1 MWRLARAAYSALT
14 WLLASSSRRSIWVRI
29 RWSSASM
36 PFPVRSP
43 THLANDVVVARL
55 LEIGH
60 DHLLGIGLG
69 IVARDPHLLRRPKA
83 EKLVAPG
90 DDLEL
95 KLLIVLE
102 LRLGGFL
109 AVVKRVH
116 APGSQPMIGRARIVP
131 EGPSPVHGGQ
141 DPSDG
146 WAACAPW

>member
-1 MWRLARAAYSALT
+1 MIVGLDALLRQVAA
-14 WLLASSSRRSIWVRI
+14 
-29 RWSSASM
+29 
-36 PFPVRSP
+36 
-43 THLANDVVVARL
+43 HLADHVVVARF

-69 IVARDPHLLRRPKA
+69 IVARNPHLLRRPQA

-116 APGSQPMIGRARIVP
+116 APGSQPMIGRAPIVTERP
-131 EGPSPVHGGQ
+131 APVHGRRRASG
-141 DPSDG
+141 G
-146 WAACAPW
+146 WAACALW